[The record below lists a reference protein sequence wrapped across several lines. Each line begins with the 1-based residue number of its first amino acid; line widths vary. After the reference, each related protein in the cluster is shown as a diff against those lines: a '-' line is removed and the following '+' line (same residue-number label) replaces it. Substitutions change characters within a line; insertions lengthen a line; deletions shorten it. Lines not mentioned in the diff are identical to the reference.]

1 MRHADM
7 ASRGEL
13 LETEHADVSAG
24 GTEVSTPPENAP
36 WDSTLYV
43 ITLATA
49 SRPMKL
55 HVPFVH
61 ELVGFSVFRSRM
73 VEDGRERFRLHLGYF
88 SSAARAHEALAVVR
102 RYYPTAWISSA
113 PRSSLGS
120 LDDTLNAD
128 FQAVRRGNARV
139 VKAEESPPTRPATGT
154 ETSKDAPVPAAIA
167 SEQQRYVVQLDASM
181 EPTTW
186 ATIPRLAVFR
196 AYHLYRV
203 RTDRDSGPEH
213 ALRLGFFL
221 SVDGAH
227 QVAEHVRSHF
237 PRVNVVPV
245 SSREYERAMDL
256 AHKRPAEGM
265 ADGAPANEPP
275 AAHSG
280 GPQPSPA
287 LDPQPA
293 APLESGA
300 RPERSRAELLA
311 LLGADRL
318 EVQPDGDEAQ
328 DGNRES
334 AQHSG

>member
-1 MRHADM
+1 
-7 ASRGEL
+7 
-13 LETEHADVSAG
+13 
-24 GTEVSTPPENAP
+24 VSTPPENAAP
-36 WDSTLYV
+36 WDNNLYV

-61 ELVGFSVFRSRM
+61 ELVGFSVFRSRT

-128 FQAVRRGNARV
+128 FQAVRRGHARV
-139 VKAEESPPTRPATGT
+139 VKAEEVPPARPATAT
-154 ETSKDAPVPAAIA
+154 ETPKDAPVAAVIA
-167 SEQQRYVVQLDASM
+167 SDQQRYVVQLDSSP

-203 RTDRDSGPEH
+203 RTIRDSGPEH

-245 SSREYERAMDL
+245 SSREYDRAMDL
-256 AHKRPAEGM
+256 AHNRPAEGM
-265 ADGAPANEPP
+265 AGEAPASEPP
-275 AAHSG
+275 ARTGS
-280 GPQPSPA
+280 PQPSPT

-293 APLESGA
+293 AQPESGA

-311 LLGADRL
+311 LLGADQL
-318 EVQPDGDEAQ
+318 EVQSDGDPPQ
-328 DGNRES
+328 DAGRDS
-334 AQHSG
+334 AHYSG

>member
-1 MRHADM
+1 M
-7 ASRGEL
+7 
-13 LETEHADVSAG
+13 
-24 GTEVSTPPENAP
+24 STPPENAAS
-36 WDSTLYV
+36 WDSNLYV
-43 ITLATA
+43 ITLSTA

-61 ELVGFSVFRSRM
+61 ELVGFSVFRSRT

-88 SSAARAHEALAVVR
+88 ASAARAHEALAVVR

-128 FQAVRRGNARV
+128 FQTVCRGNARV
-139 VKAEESPPTRPATGT
+139 VKPAEVAPTRLSPAA
-154 ETSKDAPVPAAIA
+154 ETSNDPPVTLPAMG
-167 SEQQRYVVQLDASM
+167 EQQRYVVQLDFSA

-186 ATIPRLAVFR
+186 ASIPRLAVFR

-203 RTDRDSGPEH
+203 RTARDSGPEH

-237 PRVNVVPV
+237 PRVSVLPV
-245 SSREYERAMDL
+245 SAREYQRAIDL
-256 AHKRPAEGM
+256 THKRA
-265 ADGAPANEPP
+265 ADETVAGAQTNAPAGER
-275 AAHSG
+275 SG
-280 GPQPSPA
+280 GPEPGAA

-293 APLESGA
+293 AQPESDA
-300 RPERSRAELLA
+300 RPERTRAELLS
-311 LLGADRL
+311 LLGANRL
-318 EVQPDGDEAQ
+318 ELQPDSDHLPDTDQ
-328 DGNRES
+328 ES
-334 AQHSG
+334 ARHGG